1 MNPTFTLQSI
11 RDAGPCGIK
20 RGEKGGWNKLLIGLG
35 YSPGNYPKTA
45 LVSLGDVADINDAA
59 DSLWCIRC
67 LDWSDAA
74 VCRAVIAGAVMPAVK
89 RAAKFTKDQRV
100 HACIAAIDKW
110 LGGDDTVDLI
120 TAARAAAGAARAAEA
135 AGAAEAAARAARAAA
150 EAAREAG
157 AAGAARAA
165 RAARAAGAAA
175 EAARAAWAALAAR
188 AAEAAGA
195 AEAAEVAWEAAEA
208 AGAAEAAEAARAAEA
223 AGREQLRADI
233 IAAFPRLGGRW
244 HKKAAKP

>member
-120 TAARAAAGAARAAEA
+120 TAARAARA
-135 AGAAEAAARAARAAA
+135 
-150 EAAREAG
+150 AG
-157 AAGAARAA
+157 AAGAAAETGVAA
-165 RAARAAGAAA
+165 VAAAVAAG
-175 EAARAAWAALAAR
+175 
-188 AAEAAGA
+188 AAGA
-195 AEAAEVAWEAAEA
+195 AE
-208 AGAAEAAEAARAAEA
+208 
-223 AGREQLRADI
+223 REQLRADI
-233 IAAFPRLGGRW
+233 IAAFPRLGGPLAQ
-244 HKKAAKP
+244 KAR

>member
-120 TAARAAAGAARAAEA
+120 TAARAARAAEA
-135 AGAAEAAARAARAAA
+135 AEAVARGAAWAAWESAEAARAAGTAGAAGAAWEAA
-150 EAAREAG
+150 EAAREA
-157 AAGAARAA
+157 RE
-165 RAARAAGAAA
+165 A
-175 EAARAAWAALAAR
+175 E
-188 AAEAAGA
+188 
-195 AEAAEVAWEAAEA
+195 
-208 AGAAEAAEAARAAEA
+208 
-223 AGREQLRADI
+223 REQQRADI
-233 IAAFPRLGGRW
+233 IAAFPRLSERAG
-244 HKKAAKP
+244 A

>member
-120 TAARAAAGAARAAEA
+120 TAARAAAWAAWKAGA
-135 AGAAEAAARAARAAA
+135 AGAAWEAA
-150 EAAREAG
+150 EAAREA
-157 AAGAARAA
+157 RE
-165 RAARAAGAAA
+165 A
-175 EAARAAWAALAAR
+175 E
-188 AAEAAGA
+188 
-195 AEAAEVAWEAAEA
+195 
-208 AGAAEAAEAARAAEA
+208 
-223 AGREQLRADI
+223 REQQRADI
-233 IAAFPRLGGRW
+233 IAAFPRLSERAG
-244 HKKAAKP
+244 A

>member
-135 AGAAEAAARAARAAA
+135 AGAAEAA
-150 EAAREAG
+150 
-157 AAGAARAA
+157 
-165 RAARAAGAAA
+165 
-175 EAARAAWAALAAR
+175 
-188 AAEAAGA
+188 
-195 AEAAEVAWEAAEA
+195 EVAWEAAEA

>member
-120 TAARAAAGAARAAEA
+120 TAARAAAWAAWK
-135 AGAAEAAARAARAAA
+135 
-150 EAAREAG
+150 AG
-157 AAGAARAA
+157 AAGAAWESAEAA
-165 RAARAAGAAA
+165 R
-175 EAARAAWAALAAR
+175 AARAAWAALAAR

-208 AGAAEAAEAARAAEA
+208 AGAAEAAVAARAAEA

>member
-120 TAARAAAGAARAAEA
+120 TAARAAAWAAWKAGAAGAAWESAEAARAAGTAGA
-135 AGAAEAAARAARAAA
+135 AGAAWEAA
-150 EAAREAG
+150 EAAREA
-157 AAGAARAA
+157 RE
-165 RAARAAGAAA
+165 A
-175 EAARAAWAALAAR
+175 E
-188 AAEAAGA
+188 
-195 AEAAEVAWEAAEA
+195 
-208 AGAAEAAEAARAAEA
+208 
-223 AGREQLRADI
+223 REQQRADI
-233 IAAFPRLGGRW
+233 IAAFPRLSERAG
-244 HKKAAKP
+244 A

>member
-120 TAARAAAGAARAAEA
+120 TAARAAAWAAWK
-135 AGAAEAAARAARAAA
+135 
-150 EAAREAG
+150 AG
-157 AAGAARAA
+157 AAGAAWESAEAA
-165 RAARAAGAAA
+165 R
-175 EAARAAWAALAAR
+175 AARAAWAALAAR

>member
-120 TAARAAAGAARAAEA
+120 TAARAARAAEA
-135 AGAAEAAARAARAAA
+135 AEAVAR
-150 EAAREAG
+150 G
-157 AAGAARAA
+157 
-165 RAARAAGAAA
+165 
-175 EAARAAWAALAAR
+175 AAWAA
-188 AAEAAGA
+188 
-195 AEAAEVAWEAAEA
+195 W
-208 AGAAEAAEAARAAEA
+208 EAAEAARAAGTAGAAGAAWEA
-223 AGREQLRADI
+223 AEAAREAREAEREQQRADI
-233 IAAFPRLGGRW
+233 IAAFPRLSERAG
-244 HKKAAKP
+244 A